1 MIFGETQQYDD
12 DMDPL
17 FHLNEDNGDLV
28 SLVLSI
34 SDIPVQDVM
43 VDVIGNRIIH
53 IRGEHRN
60 VANSHVSFDKRFA
73 LGSHVNESELKAKL
87 NKDGDLV
94 VTAPKVGGDKTTKDE
109 VRHIHIAEEL

>member
-1 MIFGETQQYDD
+1 M
-12 DMDPL
+12 
-17 FHLNEDNGDLV
+17 NEDNGDLV

-34 SDIPVQDVM
+34 PDIPVQDVM

-73 LGSHVNESELKAKL
+73 LGSHVNESNLKAKL
-87 NKDGDLV
+87 TKDGDLV
-94 VTAPKVGGDKTTKDE
+94 LTAPKVGGEKTTKDE